1 MRISGSV
8 WQQQLNTEHSKT
20 GQMELHFQKLNSG
33 NGVPS
38 ENCSDHICRDG
49 NIKAKDISS
58 SLMFNSQC
66 LLRPNRTLSGIIT
79 VTEQQCFYSIFHA
92 YALNKEYP
100 CEWCAVQCVKG
111 IRLLQ
116 LTLAWSMYIYTGAY
130 YPSVSLTGLC
140 GHMCAPKWEHS
151 VSLSHLLHSSIA
163 YNDWHSWHSWGSHP
177 VFPHIKRKET

>member
-49 NIKAKDISS
+49 NIKAQDISS

-100 CEWCAVQCVKG
+100 CEWCAVCK
-111 IRLLQ
+111 RHPF
-116 LTLAWSMYIYTGAY
+116 AAAHS
-130 YPSVSLTGLC
+130 GLK
-140 GHMCAPKWEHS
+140 HVHLHRS
-151 VSLSHLLHSSIA
+151 ILSLSVTHWSL
-163 YNDWHSWHSWGSHP
+163 W
-177 VFPHIKRKET
+177 PHVCTKVRALCKPFTFTPQQHCLQWLTQLAQLR